1 MRHTCGVGGHILL
14 YFEGILYIILFSITL
29 FKNSLCAHYH
39 YQQQNDSSFWKLS
52 LLMKSLRWK
61 SPNKFALMKLDCK
74 TGKHQIT
81 RQITEWI
88 RAVQNIFLSIFW
100 MIYKATFLINKT
112 SLNVVCCSNLWL
124 LLRNSEILCHKIP
137 LINEM

>member
-52 LLMKSLRWK
+52 SLMKSLRWK

-81 RQITEWI
+81 RQITQWI
-88 RAVQNIFLSIFW
+88 RAVQNIFLMRAILSVSWNKDDENVSCTDLSLVSYKIKFFEWFTRQLLSSI
-100 MIYKATFLINKT
+100 KQ
-112 SLNVVCCSNLWL
+112 V
-124 LLRNSEILCHKIP
+124 
-137 LINEM
+137 